1 VIIDDCTLFDHWTSY
16 QRAAGSTEKSIRERV
31 YSLKATLKRTK
42 KTLLSVTRQDLILD
56 LGRSG
61 IAASTRA
68 NYKSLMYGF
77 FTWMQ
82 EEEFRLDNP
91 AARLPKVRV
100 PKSEPDPVTTEDIE
114 MILHSGIYR
123 RTRLW
128 VLLYSYQGMRATE
141 IAAVSGSSIDWRNQ
155 RILSI
160 EAKGGKEVWRPVHP
174 VVWEHLQTWR
184 TEGWFFPSPTRTG
197 EHVTAANV
205 SNVLSKAFKRAG
217 IPHRP
222 HQMRA
227 WFATEMIDADVPTI
241 VVAAALRHSDTQSVE
256 KYVRVKDQAITKA
269 ILNLP
274 TVHVP
279 GASGRARSR
288 ERANRAEQPSR
299 PHRSEST
306 IAR

>member
-1 VIIDDCTLFDHWTSY
+1 MDDDAYIDYWISFQTAS
-16 QRAAGSTEKSIRERV
+16 GSTTKSIRERV
-31 YSLKATLKRTK
+31 YALRGMLKRTG
-42 KTLLSVTRQDLILD
+42 KTFLTVNRHDIIRD
-56 LGRSG
+56 LGRPN

-174 VVWEHLQTWR
+174 VVWEHLQAWR

-227 WFATEMIDADVPTI
+227 WFATEMIDAGVPTI

-256 KYVRVKDQAITKA
+256 KYVRVKDDTIAEAIRA
-269 ILNLP
+269 LP
-274 TVHVP
+274 SIRVP
-279 GASGRARSR
+279 ETSGRRVA
-288 ERANRAEQPSR
+288 
-299 PHRSEST
+299 
-306 IAR
+306 

>member
-1 VIIDDCTLFDHWTSY
+1 MTVSGTPWLSLVSGETLRKGYDMDDDAYIDYWISFQHAS
-16 QRAAGSTEKSIRERV
+16 GSTEKSIRERV
-31 YSLKATLKRTK
+31 YALRGMLKRTGR
-42 KTLLSVTRQDLILD
+42 TLLTVTRHDLIRD
-56 LGRSG
+56 LGRPK

-68 NYKSLMYGF
+68 NYKSLLYGF

-82 EEEFRLDNP
+82 DEEFRLDNP

-100 PKSEPDPVTTEDIE
+100 PRTEPDPVTTEDIE

-123 RTRLW
+123 RTRMW

-155 RILSI
+155 RILSA
-160 EAKGGKEVWRPVHP
+160 EAKGGKEVWRPIHP
-174 VVWEHLQTWR
+174 VVWDHLQTWR
-184 TEGWFFPSPTRTG
+184 TERWLFPSPTRTG

-217 IPHRP
+217 VAHRP

-227 WFATEMIDADVPTI
+227 WFATEMIAAGTPTI

-256 KYVRVKDQAITKA
+256 KYVRVKDDTIAA
-269 ILNLP
+269 AMRALP
-274 TVHVP
+274 SVRVP
-279 GASGRARSR
+279 ETSGRRVA
-288 ERANRAEQPSR
+288 
-299 PHRSEST
+299 
-306 IAR
+306 

>member
-1 VIIDDCTLFDHWTSY
+1 MDDDAFIDFWTSY
-16 QRAAGSTEKSIRERV
+16 QHAAGSTEKSIRERI
-31 YSLKATLKRTK
+31 YAIRGMLKRTG
-42 KTLLSVTRQDLILD
+42 KTLLTVNRHDLIRD
-56 LGRSG
+56 LGRPG

-114 MILHSGIYR
+114 LILHSGIYR
-123 RTRLW
+123 RTRMW

-141 IAAVSGSSIDWRNQ
+141 IAAVSGASIDWRNQ
-155 RILSI
+155 RILSA
-160 EAKGGKEVWRPVHP
+160 EAKGGKEVWRPIHP

-184 TEGWFFPSPTRTG
+184 TESWLFPSPTRTG
-197 EHVTAANV
+197 EHVTASNV

-227 WFATEMIDADVPTI
+227 WYATEMIDAGVPTI

-256 KYVRVKDQAITKA
+256 KYVRVKPHAIA
-269 ILNLP
+269 AAMQNLP
-274 TVHVP
+274 VVRVP
-279 GASGRARSR
+279 ATSGRRVA
-288 ERANRAEQPSR
+288 
-299 PHRSEST
+299 
-306 IAR
+306 

>member
-1 VIIDDCTLFDHWTSY
+1 MDDDAFIDYWITFQTAS
-16 QRAAGSTEKSIRERV
+16 GSTAKSIRERV
-31 YSLKATLKRTK
+31 YALRGMLKRTG
-42 KTLLSVTRQDLILD
+42 KTFLTATRHDLIRD
-56 LGRSG
+56 LGRPG

-91 AARLPKVRV
+91 AARLPKVKV

-123 RTRLW
+123 RTRMW

-155 RILSI
+155 RILSV
-160 EAKGGKEVWRPVHP
+160 EAKNSKEVWRPVHP

-184 TEGWFFPSPTRTG
+184 TDGWFFPSPTRTG

-227 WFATEMIDADVPTI
+227 WFATEMIDAGVPTI

-256 KYVRVKDQAITKA
+256 KYVRVKDDTIATAIRS
-269 ILNLP
+269 LP
-274 TVHVP
+274 TIRVP
-279 GASGRARSR
+279 ETSGRRVA
-288 ERANRAEQPSR
+288 
-299 PHRSEST
+299 
-306 IAR
+306 

>member
-1 VIIDDCTLFDHWTSY
+1 MDDEAYIDYWISWQHAS
-16 QRAAGSTEKSIRERV
+16 GSTSKSIRERV
-31 YSLKATLKRTK
+31 YVLRGMLKRTG
-42 KTLLSVTRQDLILD
+42 KTLLTVNRHDIVRD
-56 LGRSG
+56 LGRPG
-61 IAASTRA
+61 IAASTRSH
-68 NYKSLMYGF
+68 YKSLMYGF

-114 MILHSGIYR
+114 MILSSGIYR
-123 RTRLW
+123 RTRMW
-128 VLLYSYQGMRATE
+128 VLLYSYQGMRAAE
-141 IAAVSGSSIDWRNQ
+141 IAAVSGSSVDWRNQ
-155 RILSI
+155 RILSV
-160 EAKGGKEVWRPVHP
+160 EAKGGKEVWRPIHP

-227 WFATEMIDADVPTI
+227 WFATEMIAAGAPTI
-241 VVAAALRHSDTQSVE
+241 VVAAAMRHSDTQSVE
-256 KYVRVKDQAITKA
+256 KYVRIKDDTIAAAMST
-269 ILNLP
+269 LP
-274 TVHVP
+274 TIRIP
-279 GASGRARSR
+279 ERSGRRVA
-288 ERANRAEQPSR
+288 
-299 PHRSEST
+299 
-306 IAR
+306 

>member
-1 VIIDDCTLFDHWTSY
+1 MDDDAYIDYWISFQTAS
-16 QRAAGSTEKSIRERV
+16 GSTVKSIRERV
-31 YSLKATLKRTK
+31 YALRGMLKRTG
-42 KTLLSVTRQDLILD
+42 KTFLTVNRHDIIRD
-56 LGRSG
+56 LGRAG

-141 IAAVSGSSIDWRNQ
+141 IAAVSGSSVDWRNE
-155 RILSI
+155 RILSL
-160 EAKGGKEVWRPVHP
+160 EAKGGKEVWRPIHP

-197 EHVTAANV
+197 EHITAANV

-227 WFATEMIDADVPTI
+227 WFATEMIDAGVPTI

-256 KYVRVKDQAITKA
+256 KYVRVKDKTIADAIRS
-269 ILNLP
+269 LP
-274 TVHVP
+274 TIRVP
-279 GASGRARSR
+279 ETSGRRVA
-288 ERANRAEQPSR
+288 
-299 PHRSEST
+299 
-306 IAR
+306 

>member
-1 VIIDDCTLFDHWTSY
+1 MDDDAYIDYWISFQHAS
-16 QRAAGSTEKSIRERV
+16 GSTSKSIRERV
-31 YSLKATLKRTK
+31 YVLRGMLKRTG
-42 KTLLSVTRQDLILD
+42 KTLLTVNRHDIVRD
-56 LGRSG
+56 LGRPD
-61 IAASTRA
+61 IAASTRSH
-68 NYKSLMYGF
+68 YKSLMYGF

-114 MILHSGIYR
+114 LILHSGIYR

-128 VLLYSYQGMRATE
+128 VLLYSYQGMRAAE

-155 RILSI
+155 RILSV

-174 VVWEHLQTWR
+174 VVWEHLQTWK
-184 TEGWFFPSPTRTG
+184 TASWFFPSPTRTG

-227 WFATEMIDADVPTI
+227 WFATEMIAAGAPTI
-241 VVAAALRHSDTQSVE
+241 VVAAAMRHSDTQSVE
-256 KYVRVKDQAITKA
+256 KYVRIKDDTISAAMLT
-269 ILNLP
+269 LP
-274 TVHVP
+274 TIRIP
-279 GASGRARSR
+279 DRSGRKVA
-288 ERANRAEQPSR
+288 
-299 PHRSEST
+299 
-306 IAR
+306 